1 MMANAVAAVVSLLVG
16 GILAIG
22 VVLTRWPAVHWLA
35 ADTFYMVLTAHGIDM
50 LIFWIIFFEIAVLY
64 FCSSTLLRCRIAT
77 PRWPGS
83 RFALMLIGAV
93 MNNVAVFQG
102 GSSVMMTSYVPMMA
116 APSFYL
122 GLILFAVGALIG
134 CFVFFGT
141 LVIAKRDKTYQGSVP
156 LVTFGAIT
164 AAIIAVFTIAS
175 GAIILIPT
183 FLMSIGVVKA
193 VDPLVY
199 RTIWWAFGHS
209 SQQINVA
216 AHISIWYA
224 VAAIAFGAKPMS
236 ERVSR
241 GAFLL
246 YILFLQLASAH
257 HLLADPGLSTNW
269 KVVNTSYFM
278 YFAVLASMIHGLTIP
293 GAIEVAQREKGY
305 NQGLFEWL
313 RKAPWGNPVF
323 SGMFISLIGFGFL
336 GGISG
341 VMMGTEQLNMIIH
354 NTIYV
359 PGHFHATV
367 VIGTTLSFMA
377 LTYFLIP
384 VLFKREMINP
394 GLAKLQPYLF
404 GLSMY
409 FFCLVMM
416 GAGTLGVSRRH
427 WDMALNGAAAG
438 LRVAGRR
445 LPDDG
450 PGRHRRRGG
459 HRRRARSTSTSPSAR
474 CCGARSWTQRARPAR
489 CSRRSRRPRRRGGAG
504 LRFGRVRG
512 AGHVRA
518 GHGVPGGVRAVL
530 LHQLEVPVPGLGT
543 ESDVPRRSACGA
555 SPAGGA
561 DQRQPAKPDPRW
573 PRGQPCNSRA
583 TSWACSSC
591 ASAW

>member
-1 MMANAVAAVVSLLVG
+1 MSTATYRAPGAAPAGPIGPTGVTYRTCPRSGLQFEGQAEKLMVANAVTAVVFLLIG

-35 ADTFYMVLTAHGIDM
+35 ADTFYQVLTAHGLDM
-50 LIFWIIFFEIAVLY
+50 LIFWIIFFEVAVLY

-77 PRWPGS
+77 PKIAWLAFG
-83 RFALMLIGAV
+83 LMLIGALT
-93 MNNVAVFQG
+93 NNYAVFDG

-122 GLILFAVGALIG
+122 GLILFAVGALIA

-164 AAIIAVFTIAS
+164 AAIIAVFTITS

-183 FLMSIGVVKA
+183 FLMSIGVVKS

-257 HLLADPGLSTNW
+257 HLLADPGVSTAW

-293 GAIEVAQREKGY
+293 GAIEVAQRQKGY
-305 NQGLFEWL
+305 TKGLFEWL

-323 SGMFISLIGFGFL
+323 SGMFISLIGFGSL

-341 VMMGTEQLNMIIH
+341 VMMGTAQLNMIIH

-367 VIGTTLSFMA
+367 VVGTTLSFMA

-384 VLFKREMINP
+384 VLFRREMIAP

-427 WDMALNGAAAG
+427 WDMAFNGAALAYEWPGAAYLMMGLVGIAG
-438 LRVAGRR
+438 VA
-445 LPDDG
+445 
-450 PGRHRRRGG
+450 
-459 HRRRARSTSTSPSAR
+459 AIV
-474 CCGARSWTQRARPAR
+474 
-489 CSRRSRRPRRRGGAG
+489 GGAIYIYVTVG
-504 LRFGRVRG
+504 SLLWGKRLDRG
-512 AGHVRA
+512 SVS
-518 GHGVPGGVRAVL
+518 PTFT
-530 LHQLEVPVPGLGT
+530 PIPPT
-543 ESDVPRRSACGA
+543 
-555 SPAGGA
+555 PAGAAVQTYG
-561 DQRQPAKPDPRW
+561 
-573 PRGQPCNSRA
+573 
-583 TSWACSSC
+583 
-591 ASAW
+591 SAGFAAPGTFVLAMVFLTAFVLYYFINWKYLSQVWGLS